1 MLSKGLNQ
9 LYDSI
14 LRTVLWGQPESVISC
29 SSVSLS
35 GLLLSWPENIW
46 FLGKTRKPPASTVRR
61 GPFLKLC
68 LDGEKLYVKGSRHD
82 RGLLELH
89 FITVSQFGLVW
100 FFFLL
105 KSSQAAP
112 LSAHPWPHITRL
124 ALWPNNP
131 PRIPPLAGPTLV
143 SLKTLH
149 HVQHRTPH
157 FYFSLS
163 PKLCPWSCPHCPI
176 AGSPGPP
183 RSELWSP
190 GKRFMAEVDGSK
202 WWQGCGLFLKM
213 KSVSPSVMSRSLWP
227 HGL

>member
-100 FFFLL
+100 FFFFA
-105 KSSQAAP
+105 KKQPGS
-112 LSAHPWPHITRL
+112 
-124 ALWPNNP
+124 P
-131 PRIPPLAGPTLV
+131 PVCT
-143 SLKTLH
+143 SL
-149 HVQHRTPH
+149 TPH
-157 FYFSLS
+157 YQASLVAEQPTQDPSLS
-163 PKLCPWSCPHCPI
+163 RAYTGVSQN
-176 AGSPGPP
+176 SSP
-183 RSELWSP
+183 RST
-190 GKRFMAEVDGSK
+190 
-202 WWQGCGLFLKM
+202 
-213 KSVSPSVMSRSLWP
+213 
-227 HGL
+227 